1 MIRYIILLLSIFLF
15 ISCSGKHEERMA
27 ELDSI
32 YGVCDNPAR
41 NYDKGTKKY
50 ELCKDKERAKG
61 ESLFG
66 LSGDLSDIISGGDDK
81 IIYQSNV
88 NPYLWNAALEVTQIY
103 PLKIA
108 DNQGG
113 FIETDWIYETNS
125 PSQRCLLKIHVLSR
139 DLVTTGVTSSFLCEN
154 REDQVWVSDKKEY
167 IEEEKQITLK
177 ILEIAGNLSKTSS

>member
-1 MIRYIILLLSIFLF
+1 MLRFFVLLLTIFVLHG
-15 ISCSGKHEERMA
+15 CSGNHEAKMA
-27 ELDSI
+27 ELDSV

-41 NYDKGTKKY
+41 NYNKGSKKY

-66 LSGDLSDIISGGDDK
+66 FQGSLQDIISGKGNNV
-81 IIYQSNV
+81 IYQNSV
-88 NPYLWNAALEVTQIY
+88 NPYLWSAALEVTQSY

-125 PSQRCLLKIHVLSR
+125 PSQRCLIKIQVLSR
-139 DLVTTGVTSSFLCEN
+139 ELITTGVSTNFLCETKQ
-154 REDQVWVSDKKEY
+154 DQVWISEMKDY

-177 ILEIAGNLSKTSS
+177 ILEIAGNLSNTTL

>member
-1 MIRYIILLLSIFLF
+1 MLRYIIVLLTIFTLQA
-15 ISCSGKHEERMA
+15 CSGNHEEKMA
-27 ELDSI
+27 ELDSV

-41 NYDKGTKKY
+41 NYNKGSKKY

-66 LSGDLSDIISGGDDK
+66 LQGSLQDIISGKDDNVV
-81 IIYQSNV
+81 YQNNV
-88 NPYLWNAALEVTQIY
+88 NPFLWRAALEVTQTY

-113 FIETDWIYETNS
+113 YLETDWIYETNS
-125 PSQRCLLKIHVLSR
+125 PSQRCLIKIQVLSK
-139 DLVTTGVTSSFLCEN
+139 DLITTGVSTNFLCEIKQ
-154 REDQVWVSDKKEY
+154 DQIWVSDMKNF

-177 ILEIAGNLSKTSS
+177 ILEIAGNLSNSTL